1 MLKNIGFG
9 TFKEKIRPIKKNK
22 VAMER
27 YKRYKRQKQVKLQK
41 RTLNSS
47 RRLKPQKKAGTK
59 IQDTSSD

>member
-27 YKRYKRQKQVKLQK
+27 YKRQKQVK
-41 RTLNSS
+41 
-47 RRLKPQKKAGTK
+47 
-59 IQDTSSD
+59 